1 MLLEKQEFL
10 RIVQQAS
17 IQGVAGPEHQHESS
31 RGDHKR
37 MQEDKEQS
45 GSTYSHDQK
54 EKKEMILQDLVE
66 FDKDINVYLTIIKHN
81 LVG

>member
-1 MLLEKQEFL
+1 MWAW
-10 RIVQQAS
+10 RTAQQAS
-17 IQGVAGPEHQHESS
+17 TQGEAGPEHQQESS

-45 GSTYSHDQK
+45 GSTYSHEERK
-54 EKKEMILQDLVE
+54 KKETILQDLVE

-81 LVG
+81 LVY